1 MIETFY
7 LYDKSQNS
15 KQGTSQ
21 WLQNMLWVNCVTTL

>member
-15 KQGTSQ
+15 KQWASQ